1 MVRLWFLLPGIV
13 SCAISF
19 WFPAIIMVFAYLRIF
34 RAAQRQAKF
43 IQSLSASIGASIDR
57 LDLAE
62 AGDVTTMQRVG
73 VPDSQRPERRK
84 MRRENKAAKTLG
96 VIMGAFL
103 CCWLPFFTWYI
114 YDALCGEL
122 CPETPPLVV
131 SVLFWI
137 GYVNSALNPLIYALF
152 NRDFRHAFQLTLAA
166 CRCCQPSPDDDL
178 IARRPPEAGD
188 GGLRSRQSRNTNNT
202 ARASRRMVNS
212 ASKDTY
218 IS

>member
-1 MVRLWFLLPGIV
+1 MVV
-13 SCAISF
+13 
-19 WFPAIIMVFAYLRIF
+19 AYSRIF

-43 IQSLSASIGASIDR
+43 IQSLSVSIGASIDR
-57 LDLAE
+57 LVDLTL
-62 AGDVTTMQRVG
+62 AGNGSTTLAKTTTPQRTG
-73 VPDSQRPERRK
+73 IPDGPQPPQRPERRK

-122 CPETPPLVV
+122 CPETPPVVV

-152 NRDFRHAFQLTLAA
+152 NRDFRHAFQRTLAD
-166 CRCCQPSPDDDL
+166 CRCC
-178 IARRPPEAGD
+178 RPPTDDETISCRQPGGGVGD
-188 GGLRSRQSRNTNNT
+188 PHSRRSRSAGSSALT
-202 ARASRRMVNS
+202 SRRMINS
-212 ASKDTY
+212 ASEETC

>member
-1 MVRLWFLLPGIV
+1 MVV
-13 SCAISF
+13 
-19 WFPAIIMVFAYLRIF
+19 AYFRIF

-43 IQSLSASIGASIDR
+43 IQSLSVSIGSSMDR
-57 LDLAE
+57 LDLSPS
-62 AGDVTTMQRVG
+62 AGNGSATLAITTTMTTQRLG
-73 VPDSQRPERRK
+73 VPDGPPPERRK

-114 YDALCGEL
+114 YDALCGGEF
-122 CPETPPLVV
+122 CPETPPVVV

-152 NRDFRHAFQLTLAA
+152 NRDFRRAFQQTLAV
-166 CRCCQPSPDDDL
+166 CRCCRPSTDDEFADC
-178 IARRPPEAGD
+178 RRPDAGND
-188 GGLRSRQSRNTNNT
+188 DAHSRKSRVMGSAALT
-202 ARASRRMVNS
+202 SRRMVNS
-212 ASKDTY
+212 ASKETY

>member
-1 MVRLWFLLPGIV
+1 MVV
-13 SCAISF
+13 
-19 WFPAIIMVFAYLRIF
+19 AYLRIF

-43 IQSLSASIGASIDR
+43 IQSLSVSIGSSLDR
-57 LDLAE
+57 LDLTATGNGS
-62 AGDVTTMQRVG
+62 AMLTVQRVCSG
-73 VPDSQRPERRK
+73 DGSQPPQAQRPERRK

-122 CPETPPLVV
+122 CPETPAIVV

-152 NRDFRHAFQLTLAA
+152 NRDFRHAFQRTLAV
-166 CRCCQPSPDDDL
+166 CRCCRPATDDEVAGSRQQGAGGGDL
-178 IARRPPEAGD
+178 RNR
-188 GGLRSRQSRNTNNT
+188 RSRSTSNT
-202 ARASRRMVNS
+202 AVTNRRMINS
-212 ASKDTY
+212 ASEETY
-218 IS
+218 IC

>member
-1 MVRLWFLLPGIV
+1 MVV
-13 SCAISF
+13 
-19 WFPAIIMVFAYLRIF
+19 AYLRIF
-34 RAAQRQAKF
+34 GAAQRQAKF
-43 IQSLSASIGASIDR
+43 IQSMSVSIGSSIDR
-57 LDLAE
+57 LDPALTGNGSISLSPRA
-62 AGDVTTMQRVG
+62 G
-73 VPDSQRPERRK
+73 VPDGPQSHRPERRK

-122 CPETPPLVV
+122 CPATPPVVV

-152 NRDFRHAFQLTLAA
+152 NRDFRHAFQQTLAA
-166 CRCCQPSPDDDL
+166 CRCCGPSTDDEVAGCRQPCAGRSDPGTRPTRN
-178 IARRPPEAGD
+178 IAVVG
-188 GGLRSRQSRNTNNT
+188 
-202 ARASRRMVNS
+202 RRMINS
-212 ASKDTY
+212 ASEETY